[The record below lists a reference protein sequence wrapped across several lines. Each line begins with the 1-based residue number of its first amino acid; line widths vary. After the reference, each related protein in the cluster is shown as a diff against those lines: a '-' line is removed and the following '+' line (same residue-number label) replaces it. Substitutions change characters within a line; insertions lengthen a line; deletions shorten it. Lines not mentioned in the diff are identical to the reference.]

1 MTAKYFQ
8 RVTEFR
14 RYLLVCFIVSAVCF
28 AALPSHAS
36 ITLGAPEKTPDAAQN
51 EKKIQEAL
59 TNVSKDVDR
68 ELVRGTS
75 PTHEAAS
82 ADKKQEARG
91 QSILS
96 ISTEG
101 NSEVVSEHILSVVTS
116 KAGNPVDENRLAKDA
131 EAIYSLG
138 FFAEADYRL
147 EDEPGGSKVIFKVV
161 ENPLVNDI
169 KFHGNTVYSE
179 ESLLDLCMTKTGAIF
194 NRVFFNND
202 MQRVRE
208 KYQSDGYV
216 MAKVKDV
223 RIDGTSVHVYI
234 SEPRIGDVIIQ
245 GNKRTKTYVIERQIK
260 IKSGDLFNATKLRYT
275 LGKLQG
281 LGYFEDVNVGFEP
294 SDDPEVINLV
304 LTLAEAKTGKI
315 GLTVG
320 YGSQSGMSGGASYN
334 DSNWFGRGQRFGV
347 GFDLGDRE
355 QYWLSW
361 EQPYMDHRVFAWRFG
376 AYKRNWEDL
385 SFYENN
391 KYQFDY
397 DENRTGAYLG
407 AGRKFSE
414 KSKLSWY
421 LSTEWQ
427 DIEIIHN
434 KNAKPTPLQLEQ
446 MESGK
451 NFTVTASIKR
461 DNMDIYSP
469 FPKGDL
475 ESINVEKG
483 LDSLGGDWSYWK
495 YWLEA
500 KYYRPLDFLSRFLN
514 RNLTIDDVP
523 PLLAVRLLVGDSDGY
538 IPWAVGYTM
547 GGDNT
552 LRGYRDKHYRGNQMF
567 LFNGEL
573 RMPVH
578 KNASLVFFYDLGKA
592 WDTRTGNDMD
602 LSDLSKGYGLGVR
615 LKTPIGNLR
624 LDFAQGDDESRV
636 HFGFGEMF

>member
-1 MTAKYFQ
+1 MSF
-8 RVTEFR
+8 
-14 RYLLVCFIVSAVCF
+14 L
-28 AALPSHAS
+28 ALPSHAS

-59 TNVSKDVDR
+59 TNVSSDAGQ
-68 ELVRGTS
+68 ELLPSTPSQHGTGS
-75 PTHEAAS
+75 
-82 ADKKQEARG
+82 DGKKQEARG
-91 QSILS
+91 QNILS
-96 ISTEG
+96 ISIEG
-101 NSEVVSEHILSVVTS
+101 NSAVVSEHILSVVTS
-116 KAGNPVDENRLAKDA
+116 KVGNPVDENRLAKDA
-131 EAIYSLG
+131 EAIYALG
-138 FFAEADYRL
+138 FFSEADYRL
-147 EDEPGGSKVIFKVV
+147 EDEPDGSKIIFKVV
-161 ENPLVNDI
+161 ENPVVSEI

-179 ESLLDLCMTKTGAIF
+179 ETLLDLCMTKTESIF

-234 SEPRIGDVIIQ
+234 AEPKIGEIIIQ

-334 DSNWFGRGQRFGV
+334 DSNWFGRGQRFGI

-385 SFYENN
+385 NFYDNN
-391 KYQFDY
+391 EYQFNY
-397 DENRTGAYLG
+397 DENRTGAYIG

-427 DIEIIHN
+427 DIEILHH
-434 KNAKPTPLQLEQ
+434 KDAKPTQLQLEQ

-451 NFTVTASIKR
+451 NFTVTATIKR

-469 FPKGDL
+469 FPKGDV

-483 LDSLGGDWSYWK
+483 LDSMGGDWAYWK
-495 YWLEA
+495 YWFEA
-500 KYYRPLDFLSRFLN
+500 KYYRQLDFLSSFLN

-523 PLLAVRLLVGDSDGY
+523 PLLALRLLAGDSDGY
-538 IPWAVGYTM
+538 IPWAVGYTI

-592 WDTRTGNDMD
+592 WDTRTGFDMD
-602 LSDLSKGYGLGVR
+602 LGDLSKGYGLGVR